1 MPQKSRFPLGI
12 TCHTKNQGKLKQNEK
27 RQLVNAAT
35 KITDI
40 WELSDEY
47 AGIALIKMLKQ
58 AIISTDR
65 PKKNERE
72 REGENLNKEPKNIK
86 EKQMEI
92 M

>member
-1 MPQKSRFPLGI
+1 MLQKSRFPLGI
-12 TCHTKNQGKLKQNEK
+12 TCHTKNQGELKQNEK

-65 PKKNERE
+65 QKEKKKVRE
-72 REGENLNKEPKNIK
+72 REKISIKNQKI
-86 EKQMEI
+86 
-92 M
+92 